1 MVSSNGIFT
10 FVTLVSLYKYFIKIF
25 KLYSKAAFEGD
36 VRDLADVLVDRDG
49 VAVHRRSHRLHR
61 HARHSGQNDGH
72 VLLVPSS
79 CAFLIHHQGELEKS
93 SLPYYYI
100 TSDGVIGHIHRFGE
114 IFKYPTLVPGS
125 TQRSRYQRESW
136 RIMVA

>member
-25 KLYSKAAFEGD
+25 KLYSKAALEGD
-36 VRDLADVLVDRDG
+36 VRDLDDVLVDRDG

-100 TSDGVIGHIHRFGE
+100 TSDGGISMMAQFA
-114 IFKYPTLVPGS
+114 
-125 TQRSRYQRESW
+125 SRPRYKSR
-136 RIMVA
+136 V